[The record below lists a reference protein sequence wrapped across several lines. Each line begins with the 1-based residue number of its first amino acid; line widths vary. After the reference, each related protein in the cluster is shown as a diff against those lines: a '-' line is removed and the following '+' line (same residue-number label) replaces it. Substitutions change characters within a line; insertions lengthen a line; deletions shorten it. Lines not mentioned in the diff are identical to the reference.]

1 MMGPRFWLT
10 RLTIALEV
18 LVGIVLV
25 SWFEDGSLT
34 ARAIERT
41 GWAGWML
48 VLLLG
53 GACLICIAD
62 VIVNDLMPD
71 RFTLRGVKHWRHMG
85 LLAIA
90 MLLAMLA
97 VLVSFTFGYTTLLLF
112 YWLNAALAAS
122 TAFFDAFARMRR
134 P

>member
-1 MMGPRFWLT
+1 MTPRYWLS
-10 RLTIALEV
+10 RVTIALEV
-18 LVGIVLV
+18 LVGVVLV
-25 SWFEDGSLT
+25 GWLESASIT
-34 ARAIERT
+34 AQAIERT
-41 GWAGWML
+41 GWAGWLLLL
-48 VLLLG
+48 VL
-53 GACLICIAD
+53 GAACVICIVD
-62 VIVNDLMPD
+62 VIVNDLMPA
-71 RFTLRGVKHWRHMG
+71 RFTLHMVKHWRHVG

-90 MLLAMLA
+90 MLLAMLG